1 MQDHLIALSIL
12 CLRSALNVSSVQA
25 GVGLNEL
32 SHQSCSPTLCKVE
45 CIAILNAHLKRYLDE
60 ISGTFSLGEDFPS
73 NHNWSLS
80 GFYSLCIQ
88 SIVRKA
94 LLRLYVTSTSNNAMK
109 KGNLACREYL
119 HLPVRQF
126 IAMLGSYDPLVGT
139 RPTFSNSP
147 GEDVDRPHPQE
158 YISARLAVRQAD
170 WQSRGISG
178 SGDYLKELFED
189 YRGILESDLIQS
201 QVGISCVHPSLALF
215 CNLTL
220 SSEAHNLELPDPINT
235 DHLACAKRSVRL
247 II

>member
-1 MQDHLIALSIL
+1 MEAREYTILTKEKGLNLYVQDHLISLSIL

-45 CIAILNAHLKRYLDE
+45 CIAILNTHLKCYLDE
-60 ISGTFSLGEDFPS
+60 ISRTFSLGEDSPP
-73 NHNWSLS
+73 NHNWWLS

-94 LLRLYVTSTSNNAMK
+94 LLRLYVTSTSNNATK
-109 KGNLACREYL
+109 KGNLVCREYL
-119 HLPVRQF
+119 HLPVRLF
-126 IAMLGSYDPLVGT
+126 IAMLGSYDPLVGA
-139 RPTFSNSP
+139 PTFSNSP

-158 YISARLAVRQAD
+158 YMSARLAVRQPD

-189 YRGILESDLIQS
+189 YGGILESDLI
-201 QVGISCVHPSLALF
+201 
-215 CNLTL
+215 
-220 SSEAHNLELPDPINT
+220 
-235 DHLACAKRSVRL
+235 
-247 II
+247 